1 MLAYIHGL
9 ASHFIEDWQN
19 ILLSSNEYE
28 LLDEEEIEN
37 YLKEIKENEETQN
50 N

>member
-1 MLAYIHGL
+1 MHGQ
-9 ASHFIEDWQN
+9 AHHFIDDWQN

-28 LLDEEEIEN
+28 LLDQEEVEK
-37 YLKEIKENEETQN
+37 YVKEIKENEESKN